1 MKGEFYKMDFRA
13 WNMGTVELD
22 LEHEAAYL
30 RLCHAMY
37 DVGGPVPN
45 SIRLLMGLF
54 RCGNVKA
61 AALLRNLIAAGKI
74 EITEDGKLINKRVS
88 VELADRARLSAKR
101 SLAGERGG
109 TARRRDTGHEEG
121 ERNVEL
127 DCTASADRVPA
138 ACTASAHRLIVSNPL
153 LPHDLRQAGASP
165 SASRE
170 EERRGDS
177 PLPPGGGEADGFAE
191 FQVAYPKRNTTFPV
205 GTASQ
210 LWREAVRQGARPEDI
225 IHGARTYAAEQARI
239 GKVGTQFVKTADA
252 WLKLGCWRD
261 YQAEVQTVPA
271 LRAGV
276 TDSEWR
282 QRVQSWKARRGY
294 WPWSSPPPDQ
304 SGTLVPHHILQ
315 DCGVNEEAGSGSG
328 LAA

>member
-37 DVGGPVPN
+37 DVGGPVPH
-45 SIRLLMGLF
+45 STRLLMGLF

-61 AALLRNLIAAGKI
+61 AALVRHLIDAGKI
-74 EITEDGKLINKRVS
+74 QVTEDGKLINKRVS
-88 VELADRARLSAKR
+88 AELADRARLSAKR

-109 TARRRDTGHEEG
+109 TARRRDACREEG
-121 ERNVEL
+121 DGSVEL
-127 DCTASADRVPA
+127 DCTAGADRVPA
-138 ACTASAHRLIVSNPL
+138 ACTATAHRLIVSNPL
-153 LPHDLRQAGASP
+153 LPHDLGQAGASP
-165 SASRE
+165 SVSRE
-170 EERRGDS
+170 EKRREDS
-177 PLPPGGGEADGFAE
+177 PLPPEGGEADGFAK
-191 FQVAYPKRNTTFPV
+191 FQAAYPKRSTAFPV
-205 GTASQ
+205 GAASQ
-210 LWREAVRQGARPEDI
+210 RWREAIRQGARPEDI

-239 GKVGTQFVKTADA
+239 GKVGTQFVKTAEA

-276 TDSEWR
+276 TESEWR
-282 QRVQSWKARRGY
+282 QRVLRWKATRGY
-294 WPWSSPPPDQ
+294 WPWISPPPDQ

-315 DCGVNEEAGSGSG
+315 DCGVNEEPRPSSS